1 MNNEVTD
8 LHIDKFNITGILVK
22 SSKKASKIQ
31 MEKYTAEGAKQIV
44 NFTIENGEDQ
54 SFNQVL

>member
-22 SSKKASKIQ
+22 PSKKASKIQ

-44 NFTIENGEDQ
+44 NFIIENGEDQ
-54 SFNQVL
+54 SFNQVH

>member
-8 LHIDKFNITGILVK
+8 LHIDKFNIAGILVK
-22 SSKKASKIQ
+22 PSKKASKIQ

-44 NFTIENGEDQ
+44 NFIIENGEDQ
-54 SFNQVL
+54 SFNQVH